1 MENTVFQT
9 NSSLHN
15 TERLLDGPLLIFDL
29 PSLMEKIIP
38 EDSWQKNKRNSIT
51 LLKSE
56 NMRLVLIALS
66 SGEEIDFRQSDN
78 LISLQLMKGE
88 VEFYT
93 ENKTVIL
100 KQGQLLT
107 LHENIQHSLV
117 AIGETIFLLTVGNSI
132 PIEV

>member
-1 MENTVFQT
+1 MQT

-15 TERLLDGPLLIFDL
+15 PDRLLDGPLLIFDL
-29 PSLMEKIIP
+29 PYLMEKIVT
-38 EDSWQKNKRNSIT
+38 EDSWQRNKRNSIT

-132 PIEV
+132 PMDA

>member
-1 MENTVFQT
+1 MEDTVLQT

-15 TERLLDGPLLIFDL
+15 PDRLLDGPLLIFDL
-29 PSLMEKIIP
+29 PYLMEKIVT
-38 EDSWQKNKRNSIT
+38 EDSWQKNKRNAIT
-51 LLKSE
+51 LLKNE
-56 NMRLVLIALS
+56 NMRLVLIDLS
-66 SGEEIDFRQSDN
+66 SGEEINFRQSDN

-88 VEFYT
+88 VEFNT
-93 ENKTVIL
+93 ENKIAML

-107 LHENIQHSLV
+107 HHENMQHSLV